1 MKLPSSLLETPEED
15 FVFDVGGST
24 NIYNPRVMKIFSVL
38 KVKLNE
44 KYNSVVIYLNP
55 RADGKSG
62 EDL

>member
-1 MKLPSSLLETPEED
+1 MRVVPTS
-15 FVFDVGGST
+15 
-24 NIYNPRVMKIFSVL
+24 IYNPRVMKIFSVL

-55 RADGKSG
+55 RADGKSD

>member
-15 FVFDVGGST
+15 FIFDVGSST
-24 NIYNPRVMKIFSVL
+24 NIYNPRVTPSVL